1 MFSDEPI
8 EHLDGTV
15 TQYIR
20 KHYRGTVI
28 ASGGYNAETGA
39 AAIENGD
46 ADLIAIGRSF
56 IANPD
61 YVEKVKQE
69 KTLIEYNSDM
79 LSELF

>member
-1 MFSDEPI
+1 
-8 EHLDGTV
+8 
-15 TQYIR
+15 
-20 KHYRGTVI
+20 VI

-39 AAIENGD
+39 TAIKNGD

-69 KTLIEYNSDM
+69 KTITEYNNDM
-79 LSELF
+79 LAELY